1 MSFCLPD
8 GYFDQPRQEELYSP
22 HLKKKWGMIKIAFS
36 PPLFF
41 LPHLDPVE
49 QADVDDEPDDL
60 PVEEEDGDEE
70 EVGDDGGGGDGQE
83 EPRDDLHTGLVVDA
97 TEKTG
102 QGKNIL
108 QFAKI
113 VTSFLPPTCSP

>member
-1 MSFCLPD
+1 
-8 GYFDQPRQEELYSP
+8 
-22 HLKKKWGMIKIAFS
+22 MIKIAFS
-36 PPLFF
+36 PSLLCLLPLSRS
-41 LPHLDPVE
+41 HLDPVE

-70 EVGDDGGGGDGQE
+70 EVRDDGGGGDGQE

-102 QGKNIL
+102 QEKYIL
-108 QFAKI
+108 
-113 VTSFLPPTCSP
+113 